1 MLFKR
6 EILDQIVQGKITRA
20 FRVWKKPT
28 VKSGGTLLTSVGILE
43 IIEVSIVGKNIV
55 QKELEQAGISE
66 SDLAQQPKRE
76 GDLYKI
82 MFRYGGED
90 PRIALQKKVIST
102 REEFIHVQNTLK
114 KMDSG
119 KFGPWT
125 SSFLNLIQRHPET
138 LAQHLADNKGVEKVW
153 FKTQVRRLKKHGLT
167 ISLGVGYKLS
177 PRGESY
183 LTYERN

>member
-6 EILDQIVQGKITRA
+6 EILDQIVQGNVTQA

-28 VKSGGTLLTSVGILE
+28 VKSGGTLVTSVGILKV
-43 IIEVSIVGKNIV
+43 IEVSIVGKNID
-55 QKELEQAGISE
+55 QKELEHTGISE
-66 SDLAQQPKRE
+66 NELAQQLKRE
-76 GDLYKI
+76 GDLFRI
-82 MFRYGGED
+82 TFRYGGED
-90 PRIALQKKVIST
+90 PRIALQNKVIST
-102 REEFIHVQNTLK
+102 REEFLQVQNILK

-138 LAQHLADNKGVEKVW
+138 LAQHLADKLEVEKVW

-183 LTYERN
+183 LRFNG